1 LEDGLD
7 DEGISVT
14 GDFEEVFSSIGVW
27 IRPKSE
33 DNLIEFFVLESD
45 MGGLRRT
52 RGYRFARKLLGDGT
66 GFWARYANQ
75 GESRDPWRCGAGS
88 NGIFFKSHKL
98 LIFAKWLDGCE
109 FNFWGQRWGQTPR
122 WECWSAVGEGGMKD
136 GWVMRMS

>member
-7 DEGISVT
+7 DKGISVT
-14 GDFEEVFSSIGVW
+14 GDFEEVFSGIGVR

-52 RGYRFARKLLGDGT
+52 CGYRFARKLLGDGA

-75 GESRDPWRCGAGS
+75 GESRNSWRCGAGS

-98 LIFAKWLDGCE
+98 WIFAKWLDGCE
-109 FNFWGQRWGQTPR
+109 FNFWGQPLGY
-122 WECWSAVGEGGMKD
+122 ECWSAVG
-136 GWVMRMS
+136 